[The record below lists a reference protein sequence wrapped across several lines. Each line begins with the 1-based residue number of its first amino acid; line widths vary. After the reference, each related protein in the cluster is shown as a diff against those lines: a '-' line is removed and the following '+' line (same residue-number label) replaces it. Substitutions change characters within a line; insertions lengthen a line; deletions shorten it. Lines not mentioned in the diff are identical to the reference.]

1 MHKRNAEQKDHY
13 FRELAHNLRQE
24 GFTVCPEEDWLLPVE
39 MEGQPLCRATDSGGV
54 RYWKEDADSESR
66 CNAIERVTD
75 IVRITDEYMSQMDA
89 APDLKVGNLSEN
101 YKLLAEFNGTVLAG
115 HLTKYGAQFITWS
128 RGYEQTSLQH
138 GHYYGPDSGV
148 GGYTAAKQDFATRSG
163 LIPDSALFSTEQMAG
178 VYRCVQDALDNGCA
192 LTSQQEDLL
201 QEVCEKIR
209 QTVPDLEE
217 QLTKMEPQQPGLE
230 QEQQML

>member
-89 APDLKVGNLSEN
+89 APDLKVGSLSEN

-138 GHYYGPDSGV
+138 GHYSLLPLPLSV
-148 GGYTAAKQDFATRSG
+148 FSRCPGGTEDGHRRTRAG
-163 LIPDSALFSTEQMAG
+163 TSAHRISARFWP
-178 VYRCVQDALDNGCA
+178 VPRCGQAW
-192 LTSQQEDLL
+192 E
-201 QEVCEKIR
+201 
-209 QTVPDLEE
+209 
-217 QLTKMEPQQPGLE
+217 
-230 QEQQML
+230 